1 MLRLF
6 TVAALAIA
14 LTAGSSQAAAT
25 ITGNYIEVRNCDVW
39 TGPCFAQAEGN
50 LTGKNAVLVWQVDAG
65 TIDDVSLD
73 GLCVIAVVQ
82 ASDTLGT
89 QQTAPAKA
97 IVIVDSRATKA
108 QQAAL
113 LKLAR
118 QQGGALLDDVVAVQT
133 STIKVNVCDC
143 KGHSCADVDAGVVKI
158 KTRCLDE
165 KHDKHCG
172 NETAFYP
179 PLTSGVRCVPA
190 AAEHEFTGTGLS
202 QSWQEH
208 DRRGAYVG
216 TFAAR

>member
-6 TVAALAIA
+6 TAAALAVA
-14 LTAGSSQAAAT
+14 LTATSARAVE
-25 ITGNYIEVRNCDVW
+25 ITGHYVEVRNCDVW

-50 LTGKNAVLVWQVDAG
+50 LTGKNGVMVWNVTAG
-65 TIDDVSLD
+65 KMDDVNLE
-73 GLCVIAVVQ
+73 GLSVIAVVQ

-89 QQTAPAKA
+89 QQTGASRA
-97 IVIVDSRATKA
+97 IVIVDSRATKE

-113 LKLAR
+113 VKLAR
-118 QQGGALLDDVVAVQT
+118 QQGGALLENVVAVQT

-143 KGHSCADVDAGVVKI
+143 KGHACADVDAGVVKI

-172 NETAFYP
+172 NEVAYYP
-179 PLTSGVRCVPA
+179 PLTSGVKCTPA
-190 AAEHEFTGTGLS
+190 AAEHQFTGTALS
-202 QSWQEH
+202 QSWQEN

-216 TFAAR
+216 TFVAR